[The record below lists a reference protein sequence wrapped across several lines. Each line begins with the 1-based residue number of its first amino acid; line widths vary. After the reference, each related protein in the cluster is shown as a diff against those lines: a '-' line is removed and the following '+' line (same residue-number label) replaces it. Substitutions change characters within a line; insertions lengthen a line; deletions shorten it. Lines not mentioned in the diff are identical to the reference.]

1 MLSHIRNSD
10 ATRVAAPSV
19 RVAILDCRQKWPFLA
34 AALALVSSGLP
45 AESKA
50 QVAMVEEVMKVPIPL
65 TTRSGAQSWDIVVT
79 VFHDAGRPKSPFLVL
94 SHGRTS
100 NDAERA
106 AMGRVRYPEISQY
119 LVSLGFAVLVP
130 TRIGYG
136 VTGGPDVEYSGHCNQ
151 RNYAP
156 GFDAAA
162 EETAAVLQRARSL
175 LYVDLSRGIVAG
187 TSFGGMTAIKLA
199 TLQLPGLVGA
209 VNFSGGV
216 GGDPKGHPGKPCSPL
231 LLDALYRSYGAAARV
246 PSLWLY
252 SRNDHYWGP
261 QLPKQWF
268 RTYVAAGGR
277 AQFVDLPAYGDD
289 GHQSFAHNP
298 EAWKPAFERFL
309 RSLGFMAQGPA

>member
-1 MLSHIRNSD
+1 MLSYIVNSD
-10 ATRVAAPSV
+10 ATRVAVPAG
-19 RVAILDCRQKWPFLA
+19 RVAILGCRPTELFLA
-34 AALALVSSGLP
+34 AALALPFSALP
-45 AESKA
+45 AASKA
-50 QVAMVEEVMKVPIPL
+50 QVSAVEEVVKVPIPL
-65 TTRSGAQSWDIVVT
+65 TTRSGAQSWEIVVT
-79 VFHDAGRPKSPFLVL
+79 IFHDAGQPKSPFLVL
-94 SHGRTS
+94 NHGRTS
-100 NDAERA
+100 NEAERA
-106 AMGRVRYPEISQY
+106 AMGRVRYSEISQY

-136 VTGGPDVEYSGHCNQ
+136 VTGGPDVEYSGHCND
-151 RNYAP
+151 RNYVP

-162 EETAAVLQRARSL
+162 EETALVLQRARTL
-175 LYVDLSRGIVAG
+175 PYVDVSRGIVAG

-231 LLDALYRSYGAAARV
+231 SLDALYRSYGATARV

-277 AQFVDLPAYGDD
+277 AQFVDLPAYGED

-309 RSLGFMAQGPA
+309 RSLGFMV